1 MQCQICGTAGDN
13 MRKCKACGVVF
24 CDNPK
29 CIEQRFGHRSKGCN
43 ICPACGSSA
52 GVPEVR

>member
-29 CIEQRFGHRSKGCN
+29 CIEQRFGHRSQGCN

-52 GVPEVR
+52 GLPTVR